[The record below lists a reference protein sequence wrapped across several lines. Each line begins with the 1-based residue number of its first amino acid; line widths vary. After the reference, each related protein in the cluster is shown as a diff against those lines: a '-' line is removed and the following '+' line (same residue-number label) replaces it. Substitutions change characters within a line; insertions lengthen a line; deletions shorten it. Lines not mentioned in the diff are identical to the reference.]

1 MELGYSTTLVEE
13 GVITPKWLFK
23 TDTPSP
29 PTSVTPSRNN
39 DAIDAM
45 ALQQR
50 TQRIWGP
57 LCVFLVKNNAFF
69 LAAVRPL
76 HFPLCSAN
84 VFKCSYSSPP
94 CRRGGW
100 KDTIAGPVGE
110 T

>member
-1 MELGYSTTLVEE
+1 MELGYSTALVEE

-29 PTSVTPSRNN
+29 HTSVTPSRNN

-57 LCVFLVKNNAFF
+57 LCVFLLKKIMRFF
-69 LAAVRPL
+69 SGSSALTFSALVLLMFSSAIALCVDTAAGRRP
-76 HFPLCSAN
+76 
-84 VFKCSYSSPP
+84 SS
-94 CRRGGW
+94 
-100 KDTIAGPVGE
+100 DQ
-110 T
+110 